1 VTDSP
6 SLYTVF
12 FLSFTVAFVG
22 AASPGPLLVVTITK
36 SLREG
41 IKTPFIVVSAHG
53 VLELIMLTILL
64 FAAQMIS
71 HNNLIVSLIGII
83 GGIAL
88 GYLGYGMWRSEGT
101 NREENEKT
109 GNSFILG
116 GIATLSN
123 PYWYLWWFAIGLNF
137 LLMGVKRG
145 IWGVAVFFIGHILAD
160 FVWYLFVG
168 ALTVGGRKKL
178 ERYERII
185 TQVGGIVLIFIGA
198 YFFASGTAW
207 LK

>member
-1 VTDSP
+1 MTDSP

-145 IWGVAVFFIGHILAD
+145 IWGVALFYIGHILAD
-160 FVWYLFVG
+160 LVWYLFVG

>member
-145 IWGVAVFFIGHILAD
+145 IWGVALFYIGHILAD
-160 FVWYLFVG
+160 LVWYLFVG

>member
-145 IWGVAVFFIGHILAD
+145 IWGVALFYIGHILAD
-160 FVWYLFVG
+160 LVWYLFVG

-178 ERYERII
+178 EKYERII